1 MSVCVGGGGQK
12 GSLILTAW
20 PYLREISV
28 FFGISIRFS
37 NKKNNNLEDVLNN
50 I

>member
-1 MSVCVGGGGQK
+1 MSVCVWGGGQK

-37 NKKNNNLEDVLNN
+37 NKKKQPGRRFK
-50 I
+50 